1 MQVRNRSLRRAFAA
15 LVLAGA
21 GACTPRP
28 EPIVYGEDVCTHCR
42 MVIVDDRYSTEL
54 VTRTGLVHT
63 FDSIEC
69 LADYVLG
76 LEEPGSVHS
85 LWVTSFQR
93 PGELIAVEDAQFL
106 HSEMMKSPMGANLT
120 AFGKAEIT
128 ARALV
133 DSFGGEVLTWE
144 EVLAYVRDHGHVH
157 GAGMGSGSMPS
168 RARMDTLPTAAD
180 TAASPDAR

>member
-1 MQVRNRSLRRAFAA
+1 MPARERYLRGAVVG
-15 LVLAGA
+15 LVLAVA
-21 GACTPRP
+21 SACTPRP

-42 MVIVDDRYSTEL
+42 MGIVDDRYGAEL

-63 FDSIEC
+63 FDSVEC

-76 LEEPGSVHS
+76 LEDAGSVHS

-106 HSEMMKSPMGANLT
+106 HSDMLKSPMGANLT

-133 DSFGGEVLTWE
+133 DAFGGEVLTWD

-157 GAGMGSGSMPS
+157 GTGRGGGMPHGAP
-168 RARMDTLPTAAD
+168 RDTPTPAD
-180 TAASPDAR
+180 TTAPQDR